1 MNEFRVYY
9 ERHLPHYQPP
19 DATLFVTFRLAGS
32 LPAHVI
38 EQLRR
43 EAQFIEQQLAAIV
56 DPGERTREAYVQN
69 LRMFGR
75 WDAALDN
82 AVDVPRWL
90 AQPPIAACV
99 TEGLHWRDG
108 RDYTLSAY
116 CIMPT
121 HVHLVAKPL
130 RDEQDVPRALSVIMQ
145 SLKSRT
151 GRRANQ
157 LLGREGAFWQYES
170 YDHVVRDD
178 AELGRILDYVIK
190 NPVKAGLV
198 AEPKDWPYT
207 YCTVLP

>member
-1 MNEFRVYY
+1 MNEFRIYY

-19 DATLFVTFRLAGS
+19 DATLFITFRLAGS
-32 LPAHVI
+32 LPVHVI

-43 EAQFIEQQLAAIV
+43 EAQFIEQQLTAIV
-56 DPGERTREAYVQN
+56 DRGERARTAYAQH

-90 AQPPIAACV
+90 EQPAIAACV
-99 TEGLHWRDG
+99 AEGLHWRDG

-121 HVHLVAKPL
+121 HVHLVAQPL
-130 RDEQDVPRALSVIMQ
+130 RDEQGVPRALAAIMQ

-157 LLGREGAFWQYES
+157 LLGQEGAFWQHES
-170 YDHVVRDD
+170 YDHYVRDD
-178 AELGRILDYVIK
+178 AELGRIIDYVIK

-198 AEPKDWPYT
+198 AEPKDWPHT
-207 YCTVLP
+207 YCIGLT